1 MIDLEVKVNPDFYK
15 KTSKSIIT
23 QCVANT
29 IRNTTLEAE
38 KRCKQKAPY
47 QTGALRR
54 GHSSEI
60 SSDEG
65 LVKNSMHY
73 AVYVV
78 HGTSKME
85 ARNYP
90 LEVVNEL
97 TSENYMSN
105 SMEKELR
112 KQGVIQ

>member
-1 MIDLEVKVNPDFYK
+1 MIDIDVKINPEFYK
-15 KTSKSIIT
+15 KTSKVIVD

-38 KRCKQKAPY
+38 KRCKRKAPY
-47 QTGALRR
+47 KTGALRR

-60 SSDEG
+60 SSEEG
-65 LVKNSMHY
+65 LIRNGQNY
-73 AVYVV
+73 AVWVI

-90 LEVVNEL
+90 QQVVNEL
-97 TSENYMSN
+97 SSEKYMSN

-112 KQGVIQ
+112 KKGVIE